1 MLQTPVQ
8 IRVASY
14 TVSMGWPNR
23 KRKLKKRVVPPEPE
37 APMKS
42 PSELTQICFCA
53 LRSRKRL
60 VFPSFHEALFAVDW
74 PVAARLEWDF
84 RLLPALRTNGLVHLS
99 WAEVSSLTA
108 KSSAR
113 PVAEALF
120 LKWHFLYLL
129 SDSWVV

>member
-1 MLQTPVQ
+1 LSVF
-8 IRVASY
+8 VLY
-14 TVSMGWPNR
+14 VSKGN
-23 KRKLKKRVVPPEPE
+23 
-37 APMKS
+37 
-42 PSELTQICFCA
+42 
-53 LRSRKRL
+53 RL

-74 PVAARLEWDF
+74 PVSAGLEWDF

-113 PVAEALF
+113 PIAEAPF

-129 SDSWVV
+129 SDFGVVRCFFVKSVLTCLRMVLCISGGWYLYTFPEYS